1 MIYEMRTYDLKPH
14 SVPEVEQRFA
24 EAYEIRKKH
33 SLLAAFWH
41 TEIGPLNQIV
51 HVWGY
56 KDLNERARIRAE
68 AVKDGT
74 WPPKIKDFIVNMRSD
89 IMVPLAVSPELK
101 PATLGPYFEMRTYT
115 LASGAELPKLIALW
129 EKGIADRVK
138 LSPLCAAWVSE
149 LGAHNKF
156 VHIWPYKSIEER
168 NATRDKAKA
177 AGVWP
182 PSLLAKKHNMP
193 AYQMTAQENKIL
205 MPSAFSPIQ

>member
-14 SVPEVEQRFA
+14 SVPEVEKRFA
-24 EAYEIRKKH
+24 EAYEHRKKL

-56 KDLNERARIRAE
+56 ADMAERTKIRAAAIKE
-68 AVKDGT
+68 GT
-74 WPPKIKDFIVNMRSD
+74 WPPKIQEFVVNMRSD
-89 IMVPLAVSPELK
+89 IMVPLSMSPELK
-101 PATLGPYFEMRTYT
+101 PGKMGPYFEMRTYT
-115 LASGAELPKLIALW
+115 LANGGELPKLHALW
-129 EKGIADRVK
+129 ERGIPDRVK
-138 LSPLCAAWVSE
+138 LSPLCAAWISE
-149 LGAHNKF
+149 VGALNRF
-156 VHIWPYKSIEER
+156 VHIWPYKSIDER
-168 NATRDKAKA
+168 NRVRDAAKE

-205 MPSAFSPIQ
+205 MPSSFSPIQ